1 MDFAQGREPLATLVM
16 AEVAVDSLVGVDAEE
31 LAYDLDGEDLGV
43 GELGCGSTASDAPSF
58 ELVIHEAEDGN
69 DKAAKIHERK
79 TSFYSRWIG
88 APPSVGRSSMLF
100 KSSEKLAHRV
110 S

>member
-43 GELGCGSTASDAPSF
+43 GELGGRSALTNALSLEPVVD
-58 ELVIHEAEDGN
+58 EAEDRDDEG
-69 DKAAKIHERK
+69 AKIHKGR
-79 TSFYSRWIG
+79 
-88 APPSVGRSSMLF
+88 PP
-100 KSSEKLAHRV
+100 
-110 S
+110 